1 MTKENPPAVLSTHTY
16 IIPDNKDIVESRMK
30 VANGNYTKDDLK
42 ILVQYLNP
50 TKRITEV
57 ESVEITD
64 INDITQE
71 EE

>member
-1 MTKENPPAVLSTHTY
+1 
-16 IIPDNKDIVESRMK
+16 MK

-50 TKRITEV
+50 IKRITEV

-64 INDITQE
+64 IDDITQE